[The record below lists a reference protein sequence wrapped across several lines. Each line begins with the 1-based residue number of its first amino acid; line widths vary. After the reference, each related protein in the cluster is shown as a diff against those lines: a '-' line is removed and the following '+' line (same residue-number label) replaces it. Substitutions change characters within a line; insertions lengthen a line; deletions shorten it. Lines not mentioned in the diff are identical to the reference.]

1 MVADTSVILCV
12 LLKREAARKIVSR
25 TVGMTLIAPGSLR
38 WEVGNALSSLM
49 KRGLLAFDQARDVFK
64 VFEAMEIQYRD
75 VDAERVLELCARH
88 RMYAYD
94 AYVLE
99 CARSL
104 RVPLLTLDSAMANI
118 ALKEKIRMVEV

>member
-1 MVADTSVILCV
+1 
-12 LLKREAARKIVSR
+12 
-25 TVGMTLIAPGSLR
+25 
-38 WEVGNALSSLM
+38 
-49 KRGLLAFDQARDVFK
+49 
-64 VFEAMEIQYRD
+64 
-75 VDAERVLELCARH
+75 
-88 RMYAYD
+88 MYAYD